1 MKQFTFKYHNNK
13 GALYVLSSF
22 FIIPLVVIL
31 GSFALVEYSSWAL
44 WVFIPLGVGAI
55 VYCMSRYIKISK
67 DTDTIMIDSEGF
79 SSKNY
84 GRIQYD
90 DIESMPSYGRLGQPF
105 PSTKIKLKN
114 GKKIIWNFNPQNQKS
129 KSDIETFIAF
139 RNELLRNLEDKA
151 EQCSKNEEKQ
161 SENLFAKLVQQL
173 KSSKK
178 QKYKY
183 ITLSLSVVVALL
195 MVART
200 CGEDFIQ
207 NKRKREAKELTNMA
221 LKMEIDYES
230 NRAKAQKIATDYSRK
245 FGPVSLFTN
254 DPKAK
259 IEFIPEIDSDPY
271 TPKIN
276 IFGLRREEDNKNL
289 EKYIKNP
296 DRVAYHMTVV
306 NSSIDFFS
314 VMSKGIFTSNNS
326 DDIPIYLTV
335 YNPNESLPVSK
346 FRAVEDT
353 VFRPIHVN
361 TSIKLPIK
369 GSLTED
375 ALKNMNYAS
384 IRSILSLYKGT
395 FFYLAAKNL
404 DGISIERFEKLKEII
419 TADFEKHGI
428 STENFQTQRFNV
440 Q

>member
-1 MKQFTFKYHNNK
+1 
-13 GALYVLSSF
+13 
-22 FIIPLVVIL
+22 
-31 GSFALVEYSSWAL
+31 
-44 WVFIPLGVGAI
+44 
-55 VYCMSRYIKISK
+55 
-67 DTDTIMIDSEGF
+67 
-79 SSKNY
+79 
-84 GRIQYD
+84 
-90 DIESMPSYGRLGQPF
+90 
-105 PSTKIKLKN
+105 
-114 GKKIIWNFNPQNQKS
+114 
-129 KSDIETFIAF
+129 
-139 RNELLRNLEDKA
+139 
-151 EQCSKNEEKQ
+151 
-161 SENLFAKLVQQL
+161 
-173 KSSKK
+173 
-178 QKYKY
+178 
-183 ITLSLSVVVALL
+183 
-195 MVART
+195 
-200 CGEDFIQ
+200 
-207 NKRKREAKELTNMA
+207 
-221 LKMEIDYES
+221 
-230 NRAKAQKIATDYSRK
+230 
-245 FGPVSLFTN
+245 
-254 DPKAK
+254 
-259 IEFIPEIDSDPY
+259 
-271 TPKIN
+271 

-375 ALKNMNYAS
+375 VLKNMNYAS

-395 FFYLAAKNL
+395 FFYLAAKDL
-404 DGISIERFEKLKEII
+404 DGIPIERFEKLKEII

-428 STENFQTQRFNV
+428 STENFQAQRFNV